1 MKKNLLSLAELKP
14 AELKTLLNMTKRIK
28 EKQQQGLEQ
37 NYLKNKTL
45 LMFFEKPSLRTRVS
59 FEVGMTQLG
68 GHAIY
73 YNISTGPLGKK
84 ESIEDTGKVV
94 SRYCDLVMARLKT
107 FEDTKKLAA
116 NCTVPVIDAL
126 SDKHHPCQIICDL
139 FTVQEKKGEDLAGKI
154 LTYLGDAENNVTYSL
169 IHGAALLGMHMK
181 IGCPDNDKLKPLKE
195 VLGEANKINRQTGGS
210 LKIIHNAKEAAAG
223 ADVIYTDSWMSYH
236 IPEDE
241 KEERL
246 KLLKPFQVNNEVMAN
261 AKADAVFMNCLPAL
275 RGFEQTAEV
284 IDGPQSIVFDQ
295 AENRLHSEKAIMLWL
310 LGINI

>member
-139 FTVQEKKGEDLAGKI
+139 FTVQEKKGEKYKEQGEYPCFYFYVSCCHIKGKKKIVCRAGNARA
-154 LTYLGDAENNVTYSL
+154 Y
-169 IHGAALLGMHMK
+169 
-181 IGCPDNDKLKPLKE
+181 KL
-195 VLGEANKINRQTGGS
+195 
-210 LKIIHNAKEAAAG
+210 
-223 ADVIYTDSWMSYH
+223 Y
-236 IPEDE
+236 
-241 KEERL
+241 
-246 KLLKPFQVNNEVMAN
+246 
-261 AKADAVFMNCLPAL
+261 ADAA
-275 RGFEQTAEV
+275 RA
-284 IDGPQSIVFDQ
+284 
-295 AENRLHSEKAIMLWL
+295 R
-310 LGINI
+310 